1 MNHHPSVHYEL
12 ARQRHA
18 QFLAEAEQDRLAAL
32 GSRVSMLKR
41 IRNIGRRRELIQR
54 ELPLNPAARPS

>member
-18 QFLAEAEQDRLAAL
+18 QFLDEAEHDRLAAL
-32 GSRVSMLKR
+32 GGRVSMLKR
-41 IRNIGRRRELIQR
+41 LRNIGRRRDVIAR
-54 ELPLNPAARPS
+54 ELPLKPAARPS